1 MSKDFEIKIDLD
13 NLPNNPGVYQFLNS
27 NGKIIYVGKAKNLK
41 NRVRSYFQH
50 GKIFDAKTKA
60 LITNIANLE
69 FIVVDTEIEALL
81 LEDNLIKKYK
91 PKYNVMLRDD
101 KTFPYIKITKD
112 IFPKIY
118 STRKLVKDGSKY
130 FGPYSD
136 VRNMKQILKLIRE
149 LFQIRTCNLNLTEE
163 NIEKKKFRVCLD
175 YHINKCEGPC
185 EGLISKLEYN
195 RNIEKAIQILNGKF
209 KDVER
214 QLEQEMN
221 EYAENLKFEKANI
234 IKKRL
239 ESLKDYHSRQSIVFL
254 DNLDRDVFGLHRSEE
269 FACSIILK
277 IREGKLIAKKHF
289 VISNAKNLSD
299 EEIIQRTLET
309 YYIDEEFIPKDIYIP
324 VEIEDIEI
332 ITSWLVKKREKTVE
346 IHIPKL
352 GDKKKIIDMAN
363 ANAEYTLKDYLL
375 KLNRKDQV
383 IPKILLSLQRDLRLA
398 KIPKVIECF
407 DNSHLQGTDIVSSMV
422 CFENGKPKKSA
433 YRKFKA
439 KEINQN
445 DDFRVMR
452 ETVYRRYKRLKEE
465 NSDLPDLIVIDGGKG
480 QLNAAIEALKE
491 LELFDKI
498 QIIGLAKRLE
508 EIFLPDKSESILLP
522 RTSSSLKLIQQIRDE
537 AHRFAITFHRKLRE
551 NRTITTEL
559 VNVNGIG
566 KKTALKLLE
575 VFGSIANILNA
586 NENDLLKY
594 INKQKIESIK
604 KHFESV
610 DNNNLIL
617 N

>member
-1 MSKDFEIKIDLD
+1 MDEFFVKKIDLD
-13 NLPNNPGVYQFLNS
+13 NLPNKPGVYQFLNS
-27 NGKIIYVGKAKNLK
+27 SGKIIYVGKAKNLK
-41 NRVRSYFQH
+41 NRVRSYFQQ

-60 LITNIANLE
+60 LISNIANVE
-69 FIVVDTEIEALL
+69 FIVVDSEIEALL
-81 LEDNLIKKYK
+81 LEDNLIKKHK

-149 LFQIRTCNLNLTEE
+149 LFQIRTCSLNLTEE

-221 EYAENLKFEKANI
+221 EYAETLKFEKASM

-239 ESLKDYHSRQSIVFL
+239 ESLRDYHSRQSIVFF
-254 DNLDRDVFGLHRSEE
+254 DNLDRDVFGLYKSEE

-289 VISNAKNLSD
+289 IISNAKNLSD

-309 YYIDEEFIPKDIYIP
+309 YYIDEEFIPKDIFIP

-363 ANAEYTLKDYLL
+363 ANAEYTLKDYLI

-508 EIFLPDKSESILLP
+508 EIFIPDKSESILLP

-551 NRTITTEL
+551 KRTITTEL
-559 VNVNGIG
+559 LNVKGIG
-566 KKTALKLLE
+566 KQTALKLLE

-586 NENDLLKY
+586 NENELLKY

>member
-1 MSKDFEIKIDLD
+1 MNKDFEKKIDLD

-221 EYAENLKFEKANI
+221 DYAENLKFEKANI

-254 DNLDRDVFGLHRSEE
+254 DNLDRDVFGLYRSEE

-309 YYIDEEFIPKDIYIP
+309 YYIDEEFIPKDIFIP

-363 ANAEYTLKDYLL
+363 ANAEYTLKDYLI

-551 NRTITTEL
+551 KRTITTEL

-586 NENDLLKY
+586 NENDLLNY
-594 INKQKIESIK
+594 INKHKIEAIK
-604 KHFESV
+604 SHFQNL
-610 DNNNLIL
+610 DNKNVIL

>member
-1 MSKDFEIKIDLD
+1 MDEFFVKNINLD
-13 NLPNNPGVYQFLNS
+13 NLPNKPGVYQFFNS

-60 LITNIANLE
+60 LISNIANVE
-69 FIVVDTEIEALL
+69 FIVVDSEIEALL
-81 LEDNLIKKYK
+81 LEDNLIKKHK

-254 DNLDRDVFGLHRSEE
+254 DNLDRDVFGLYRSEE

-277 IREGKLIAKKHF
+277 IREGKLISKKHF
-289 VISNAKNLSD
+289 IISNAKNLSD

-375 KLNRKDQV
+375 KLNRKDQI

-445 DDFRVMR
+445 DDFGVMR

-522 RTSSSLKLIQQIRDE
+522 RTSSSLKLIQEIRDE

-551 NRTITTEL
+551 KRTITTEL
-559 VNVNGIG
+559 FNVKGIG

-586 NENDLLKY
+586 NENELLKY

-604 KHFESV
+604 KHFQSV

>member
-1 MSKDFEIKIDLD
+1 MNKDFEKKIDLD

-118 STRKLVKDGSKY
+118 STRKLIKDGSKY

-195 RNIEKAIQILNGKF
+195 SNIDKAIQILNGKF

-221 EYAENLKFEKANI
+221 DYAENLKFEKANI

-239 ESLKDYHSRQSIVFL
+239 ESLKEYHSRQSIVFL
-254 DNLDRDVFGLHRSEE
+254 DNLDRDVFGLYRSEE

-445 DDFRVMR
+445 NDFGVMR

-551 NRTITTEL
+551 KRTITTEL

-586 NENDLLKY
+586 NENDLLNY
-594 INKQKIESIK
+594 INKQKIEAIK

>member
-1 MSKDFEIKIDLD
+1 MDEFFVKKIDLD
-13 NLPNNPGVYQFLNS
+13 NLPNKPGVYQFLNS
-27 NGKIIYVGKAKNLK
+27 SGKIIYVGKAKNLK
-41 NRVRSYFQH
+41 NRVRSYFQQ

-60 LITNIANLE
+60 LISNIANVE
-69 FIVVDTEIEALL
+69 FIVVDSEIEALL
-81 LEDNLIKKYK
+81 LEDNLIKKHK

-149 LFQIRTCNLNLTEE
+149 LFQIRTCSLNLTEE

-221 EYAENLKFEKANI
+221 EYAETLKFEKASM

-239 ESLKDYHSRQSIVFL
+239 ESLRDYHSRQSIVFL
-254 DNLDRDVFGLHRSEE
+254 DNLDRDVFGLYKSEE

-289 VISNAKNLSD
+289 IISNAKNLSD

-309 YYIDEEFIPKDIYIP
+309 YYIDEEFIPKDIFIP

-363 ANAEYTLKDYLL
+363 ANAEYTLKDYLI

-508 EIFLPDKSESILLP
+508 EIFIPDKSESILLP

-551 NRTITTEL
+551 KRTITTEL
-559 VNVNGIG
+559 LNVKGIG
-566 KKTALKLLE
+566 KQTALKLLE

-586 NENDLLKY
+586 NENELLKY

>member
-1 MSKDFEIKIDLD
+1 MDEFFVKKINLD
-13 NLPNNPGVYQFLNS
+13 NLPNKPGVYQFLNS

-41 NRVRSYFQH
+41 NRVRSYFQQ

-60 LITNIANLE
+60 LISNIANVE
-69 FIVVDTEIEALL
+69 FIVVDSEIEALL
-81 LEDNLIKKYK
+81 LEDNLIKKHK

-149 LFQIRTCNLNLTEE
+149 LFQIRTCSLNLTEE

-221 EYAENLKFEKANI
+221 EYAETLKFEKASM

-239 ESLKDYHSRQSIVFL
+239 ESLRDYHSRQSIVFL
-254 DNLDRDVFGLHRSEE
+254 DNLDRDVFGLYKSEE

-289 VISNAKNLSD
+289 IISNAKNLSD

-309 YYIDEEFIPKDIYIP
+309 YYIDEEFIPKDIFIP

-363 ANAEYTLKDYLL
+363 ANAEYTLKDYLI

-508 EIFLPDKSESILLP
+508 EIFIPDKSESILLP

-551 NRTITTEL
+551 KRTITTEL
-559 VNVNGIG
+559 LNVKGIG
-566 KKTALKLLE
+566 KQTALKLLE

-586 NENDLLKY
+586 NENELLKY